1 MAIDIQPGPSSATLE
16 ARIAV
21 LEELFVR
28 LAQAGATE
36 SILDNGFK
44 TISERLETIAQQM
57 MQQHD
62 QMSRRTTQ
70 AMLDVARVLTP
81 EQRGRIAERMRDHQ
95 AQMEDRM
102 QRMRERMGGDSA
114 TSPRR

>member
-1 MAIDIQPGPSSATLE
+1 MAIDTQSGSSSAALE

-44 TISERLETIAQQM
+44 TIAERLETIAQQM
-57 MQQHD
+57 MPLRALGPEEPTLTED
-62 QMSRRTTQ
+62 QD
-70 AMLDVARVLTP
+70 LRVRNLTAALVSP
-81 EQRGRIAERMRDHQ
+81 DWKAKPSPREQ
-95 AQMEDRM
+95 
-102 QRMRERMGGDSA
+102 DSA
-114 TSPRR
+114 ASVQQMRSES